1 MPRLPFPTNPTSI
14 LKAAL
19 LTLFVATVVV
29 SCATLPPANEVVSTG
44 MTNGVPTSG
53 TTFAGSQRVLVRSD
67 GGTLYLAY
75 TKKIAG
81 VDQVYVARSTDNGKS
96 WSDYPQ
102 ISFGDTNSNNPDIV
116 IDKRGHL
123 RVFWTKHELTPPTGE
138 PSTGWGTSRSAG
150 ASGADKTANSA
161 SAWNKSSGGTAAQ
174 QAAVAKN
181 GFVKPGQ
188 QTGEGYDGDYGTIR
202 QLFMS
207 SFNGSRWSP
216 QVQLT
221 HGDYNGFPSAAYDSR
236 GVLHMVWYGYDGRNY
251 QVIYSALKG
260 GHWTPPHQISV
271 GYPDSVNP
279 SVAVDSENN
288 LHVVWYKYSPASKS
302 YQIYYRE
309 YRQQTRSW
317 SPGDEEISEGL
328 LQAENVSLAVAANGT
343 VWVAWE
349 GLVSRHAVTGVYVR
363 SLKNGTWSSQKMVS
377 LPGQAATEPSVTADA
392 RGNVFVFYQGDKDHQ
407 IYVARYDGHAWRLAR
422 KITDAGKNGYPNARL
437 AIGPLATAG
446 GDRIDLVWTQLGE
459 APSSLIG
466 KNRIHFA
473 TLMQK

>member
-1 MPRLPFPTNPTSI
+1 MPRSPYTAHPLKI

-19 LTLFVATVVV
+19 LAFIVAAAVD
-29 SCATLPPANEVVSTG
+29 SCATVPPSNEIVSTG
-44 MTNGVPTSG
+44 MTNGVPASG

-67 GGTLYLAY
+67 AGTLYLAY

-81 VDQVYVARSTDNGKS
+81 VDQVYVARSRDNGKS

-116 IDKRGHL
+116 IDKQGHL

-138 PSTGWGTSRSAG
+138 PSTGWGGSAG
-150 ASGADKTANSA
+150 KKHTKST
-161 SAWNKSSGGTAAQ
+161 SAWNKSAGATAAQ
-174 QAAVAKN
+174 QAATAKN

-207 SFNGSRWSP
+207 VFNGSRWSS

-236 GVLHMVWYGYDGRNY
+236 GVLHMVWYGYDGHNY
-251 QVIYSALKG
+251 QVIYSSLKG
-260 GHWTPPHQISV
+260 RHWSAPHQISV

-279 SVAVDSENN
+279 SIVVDSQNN
-288 LHVVWYKYSPASKS
+288 LHVAWYKYSPASKS
-302 YQIYYRE
+302 YQIYYRQ
-309 YRQQTRSW
+309 YRQKTHSW
-317 SPGDEEISEGL
+317 SAGDQEISEGL
-328 LQAENVSLAVAANGT
+328 LQAENVSLAVAAGNT

-349 GLVSRHAVTGVYVR
+349 GLVSRHAATGIYVR
-363 SLKNGTWSSQKMVS
+363 SLKNGTWSTQRLIS
-377 LPGQAATEPSVTADA
+377 LPGQAATEPSVTADS

-407 IYVARYDGHAWRLAR
+407 IYLARYDGHTWRPVR
-422 KITDAGKNGYPNARL
+422 KLTDSGKNGYPNARL
-437 AIGPLATAG
+437 AIVPFRSAG
-446 GDRIDLVWTQLGE
+446 GGRIDYVWTQLGR
-459 APSSLIG
+459 APSSAVA

-473 TLMQK
+473 SLMQK